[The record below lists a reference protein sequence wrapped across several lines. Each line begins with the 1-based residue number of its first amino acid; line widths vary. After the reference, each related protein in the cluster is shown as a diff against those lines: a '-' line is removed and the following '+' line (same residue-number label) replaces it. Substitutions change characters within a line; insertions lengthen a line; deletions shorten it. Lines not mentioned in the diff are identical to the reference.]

1 MTARALAAKF
11 PELETD
17 EEMSGADAVQA
28 LGNWYAQLKADE
40 ASTGNAKY
48 RDAAK
53 RWKHEEG
60 VLEIDDLAEVSELVA
75 EADDPGDEGAYVAA
89 WLWVSDEEA
98 NR

>member
-1 MTARALAAKF
+1 MTTRTLAARF
-11 PELETD
+11 PELEDD
-17 EEMSGADAVQA
+17 EELNGGDAVQV
-28 LGNWYAQLKADE
+28 LGEWYEELKAAE
-40 ASTGNAKY
+40 ASTRNAKY

-75 EADDPGDEGAYVAA
+75 EADDPDDEGAYVAA
-89 WLWVSDEEA
+89 WVWISDEEA